1 MNITS
6 IQSLVLEITRR
17 CNMRC
22 EHCIRG
28 EAQALNMNLSI
39 INKLFESGIEF
50 NEVTFTGGD
59 PSLYP
64 EAIQHFVKAMK
75 FHNSRISY
83 FYVKT
88 NGKKESPEMATALLE
103 LYSMCDEPEMCQLD
117 VSRDQFHEGYN
128 EPELYQG
135 LRFYTRGSDDKGYR
149 DYTTDQIIAEGL
161 AFDSGYGGAS
171 PRDSAIR
178 FEEWGD
184 DTYSVEQLQ
193 VAANGNI
200 CGQCDI
206 SYEREDEETAG
217 NILTE
222 DLHEILKR
230 ALLESEVYQE
240 AA

>member
-1 MNITS
+1 MDITNIG
-6 IQSLVLEITRR
+6 SLVLEITRR

-22 EHCIRG
+22 EHCMRG
-28 EAQALNMNLSI
+28 EAQVLDMNLSI
-39 INKLFESGIEF
+39 IDKLFESGIEF
-50 NEVTFTGGD
+50 SDVTFTGGE

-64 EAIQHFVKAMK
+64 EAIKHFVDAMK
-75 FHNSRISY
+75 FYGRTINH

-88 NGKKESPEMATALLE
+88 NGKHESPEMAMALLE
-103 LYSMCDEPEMCQLD
+103 LYSLCEEQELCQLD
-117 VSRDQFHEGYN
+117 VSRDQFHDGYD

-135 LRFYTRGSDDKGYR
+135 LRFYTRGSEDWR
-149 DYTTDQIIAEGL
+149 SSDYSSEQIINEGL
-161 AFDSGYGGAS
+161 AFDNGYGGAS

-178 FEEWGD
+178 FEKWGD
-184 DTYSVEQLQ
+184 GSYGVEQLQ

-206 SYEREDEETAG
+206 SFEREDEETYG

-230 ALLESEVYQE
+230 ALLESDEYQE